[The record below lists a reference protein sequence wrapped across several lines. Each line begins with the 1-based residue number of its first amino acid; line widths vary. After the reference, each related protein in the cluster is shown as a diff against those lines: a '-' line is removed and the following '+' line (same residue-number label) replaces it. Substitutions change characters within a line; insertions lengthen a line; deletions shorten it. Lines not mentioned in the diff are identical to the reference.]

1 MFHCHIC
8 GCKEAE
14 QCNVSE
20 VFNIAGRAVLIEQIP
35 VLVCSRC
42 GEEIFSRETTEHLRQ
57 LLHGSKTKPTRSISI
72 DVFDFA

>member
-8 GCKEAE
+8 GCTEAE

-20 VFNIAGRAVLIEQIP
+20 VFKIAGRAVLIEQIP
-35 VLVCSRC
+35 ALACSRC
-42 GEEIFSRETTEHLRQ
+42 GEEIFSRETTEYLRQ
-57 LLHGSKTKPTRSISI
+57 LVHSKTKPTRSISM